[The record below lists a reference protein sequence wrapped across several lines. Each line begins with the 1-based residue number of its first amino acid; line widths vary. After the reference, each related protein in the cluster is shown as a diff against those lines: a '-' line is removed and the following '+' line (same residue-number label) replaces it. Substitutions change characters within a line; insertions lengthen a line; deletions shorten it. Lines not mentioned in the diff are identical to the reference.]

1 VARDQAVGEQHRQR
15 RLSLLKALV
24 FPGRAPDGPGTPRTG
39 SPGGQEQLARNTASH
54 PKEIGDVMRKS
65 GWAAATG
72 LGSLVLLL
80 AACGGSS
87 SPATAAGG
95 ASSQPSSSSGSAP
108 AAGASSATAAST
120 SSQGGS
126 TATST
131 AKAKATPHKSVG
143 PQPSGPADE
152 RSIPPVGTTVIIVQ
166 KSAIG
171 YVMAE
176 ANHSVLYTYDRDKAG
191 KPTCTGTCAET
202 WLPATGM
209 PQAGPA
215 DHFPGQF
222 ALVKRTDGTEQITYE
237 GKPLYTLKGARPLL
251 TTGNGQGGVW
261 HVIKLSA
268 SNIG

>member
-1 VARDQAVGEQHRQR
+1 
-15 RLSLLKALV
+15 
-24 FPGRAPDGPGTPRTG
+24 
-39 SPGGQEQLARNTASH
+39 
-54 PKEIGDVMRKS
+54 MRKS
-65 GWAAATG
+65 GWTAATG

-87 SPATAAGG
+87 GSSTSAAGG
-95 ASSQPSSSSGSAP
+95 GASGLPSASSGSAP
-108 AAGASSATAAST
+108 APAASSATAAST
-120 SSQGGS
+120 SSQGGGS
-126 TATST
+126 TST

-143 PQPSGPADE
+143 PQPSSNADE
-152 RSIPPVGTTVIIVQ
+152 QSIPPQGTTVMIVQ

-171 YVMAE
+171 FVLAE
-176 ANHSVLYTYDRDKAG
+176 ANHQVDKDKKG
-191 KPTCTGTCAET
+191 QPSTCTGTCAAT
-202 WLPATGM
+202 WLPATGT

-222 ALVKRTDGTEQITYE
+222 GVVKNSSGVEQITYE
-237 GKPLYTLKGARPLL
+237 GLPLYILKGAKPLL

>member
-1 VARDQAVGEQHRQR
+1 
-15 RLSLLKALV
+15 
-24 FPGRAPDGPGTPRTG
+24 
-39 SPGGQEQLARNTASH
+39 
-54 PKEIGDVMRKS
+54 MRKS

-87 SPATAAGG
+87 SSSTSAAGG
-95 ASSQPSSSSGSAP
+95 GASGLPSASSGSAP
-108 AAGASSATAAST
+108 AAAASSATGVST
-120 SSQGGS
+120 SSQGGGS

-143 PQPSGPADE
+143 PQPSGPSDE
-152 RSIPPVGTTVIIVQ
+152 RS
-166 KSAIG
+166 IG

-176 ANHSVLYTYDRDKAG
+176 ANHAVLYTYDKDKKGG
-191 KPTCTGTCAET
+191 KPTCVGACAAT
-202 WLPATGM
+202 WLPATGT

-222 ALVKRTDGTEQITYE
+222 ALVKRSDGTEQISFD
-237 GKPLYTLKGARPLL
+237 GMPLYTLKGAKPLL

-261 HVIKLSA
+261 HVVKLSA